1 MSPKVCA
8 SVTGTSLAEI
18 ANMVK
23 SAEREGADLV
33 EVRFDY
39 LSEARPKP
47 RELQALTSLPMIA
60 TCRLPSQGGLFQGH
74 ETDRRQ
80 MLLDAAASNFNLVD
94 LEMDTPQ
101 LGQAVQQL
109 RSAGAK
115 IILSWH
121 STSPL
126 LPDEVKSRYND
137 MKQTKPD
144 VYKIVMT
151 AHTISDNLTC
161 LSFVSEASQEADVV
175 CFCMG
180 PLGAASRILS
190 PVFGGAFTYA
200 SIVKGREAA
209 PGQLTVSETKKI
221 YRLLG
226 V

>member
-8 SVTGTSLAEI
+8 STTGTSLAET
-18 ANMVK
+18 AEMVK
-23 SAEREGADLV
+23 SAEKEGADLV

-39 LSEARPKP
+39 LSGARPEP
-47 RELQALTSLPMIA
+47 SELRCLTSLPMIA

-74 ETDRRQ
+74 EADRRQ
-80 MLLDAAASNFNLVD
+80 LLVDAATSSFNLVD

-101 LGQAVQQL
+101 LAQAVEQL
-109 RSAGAK
+109 RSTGGK

-121 STSPL
+121 SSSPL
-126 LPDEVKSRYND
+126 PPDAVKSRFND
-137 MKQTKPD
+137 MKRMEPD
-144 VYKIVMT
+144 FYKIVMT
-151 AHTISDNLTC
+151 AHTVRDNLTC
-161 LSFVSEASQEADVV
+161 LSFVSEASQEANVV

-190 PVFGGAFTYA
+190 PIFGGAFTYA

-209 PGQLTVSETKKI
+209 PGQLTVGETKKI

>member
-8 SVTGTSLAEI
+8 SVTGTSLTETAE
-18 ANMVK
+18 MVE
-23 SAEREGADLV
+23 SAERDGADLV

-39 LSEARPKP
+39 FSGAWPEPA
-47 RELQALTSLPMIA
+47 ELRGLTSLPMIA

-74 ETDRRQ
+74 EVDRRQ
-80 MLLDAAASNFNLVD
+80 LLVDAASSFNLVD

-101 LGQAVQQL
+101 LGQAVDQL
-109 RSAGAK
+109 RSAGGK

-121 STSPL
+121 SSSPL
-126 LPDEVKSRYND
+126 LPDEVKSRFSD
-137 MKQTKPD
+137 MKRMEPD
-144 VYKIVMT
+144 FSKIVMT
-151 AHTISDNLTC
+151 ARTVRDNLTC

-200 SIVKGREAA
+200 SIVRGREAA
-209 PGQLTVSETKKI
+209 PGQLTVSDTKKI

>member
-8 SVTGTSLAEI
+8 SVTGTSLAET
-18 ANMVK
+18 AEMVK
-23 SAEREGADLV
+23 SAERDGADLV

-39 LSEARPKP
+39 FSGARPEPTKL
-47 RELQALTSLPMIA
+47 RGLTSLPMIA

-74 ETDRRQ
+74 EADRRQ
-80 MLLDAAASNFNLVD
+80 LLVDAASSFNLVD

-101 LGQAVQQL
+101 LGQAVDQL
-109 RSAGAK
+109 RSAGGK

-121 STSPL
+121 SSSPL
-126 LPDEVKSRYND
+126 LPDEVKSRFSD
-137 MKQTKPD
+137 MKRMEPD
-144 VYKIVMT
+144 FYKIVMT
-151 AHTISDNLTC
+151 ARTVRDNLTC